1 MSTDE
6 LSFKKRS
13 PIGDDDPLAMDPP
26 ILVGGGGSTYVWV
39 RLDMGGPEVDP
50 KSDDPDYGI
59 KPGSKKPKNRN
70 SYTCQRN
77 KDSPKSVIFCN
88 GTDPEL
94 VLDIKNKNKWY
105 IRVED

>member
-6 LSFKKRS
+6 LSLKKRS
-13 PIGDDDPLAMDPP
+13 TAYDDALSMDPP

-39 RLDMGGPEVDP
+39 RLDMGGPDVDP
-50 KSDDPDYGI
+50 ISDDPDHGI

-70 SYTCQRN
+70 NYSCQRN
-77 KDSPKSVIFCN
+77 KDAPTSVIFCN
-88 GTDPEL
+88 GADPEV

-105 IRVED
+105 IRCED